1 MLSGLRRDWS
11 AEQKVKAVNCER
23 EGLNGRYR
31 YLRMVKRREWAVV
44 KVSNCLSSSNDDL
57 LLQK

>member
-1 MLSGLRRDWS
+1 MALELRAHVVPRDWR
-11 AEQKVKAVNCER
+11 AEQKAKAVN
-23 EGLNGRYR
+23 LHGRCR

-57 LLQK
+57 LLQN